1 MDDREF
7 QDAVK
12 KLRENNARIIESIER
27 MPSLTNEQ
35 KSTVAEILVRQKN
48 EYDQYIKNRFETKTE
63 AALVKAA
70 WNAAQRAAQE
80 DDLDDASQ
88 PKNNWRAM
96 WIALALV
103 GVLLLLMKA
112 LSR

>member
-48 EYDQYIKNRFETKTE
+48 EYGRYIKSRFEIKTE
-63 AALVKAA
+63 AALVKDA

-80 DDLDDASQ
+80 DDPDDASQ
-88 PKNNWRAM
+88 PENWRAM